1 MRIAE
6 LSQLGRRRAQIC
18 ARLGSELRLIP
29 VEDVFYFSAGQK
41 YVTVR
46 HRGGSDLIDES
57 LRALAAEFAPEFV
70 RIHRNSLVAVRHV
83 SAVERNAD
91 GHYLVRFKD
100 CAETL
105 PVSRRHAAQTLR
117 QLRGEQLSGRRQD
130 DIGEST
136 VTLKEDSGA
145 AERRF
150 YVRLG
155 GVLLLAGLG
164 YLVWRIV
171 TPLWQPLLWATLL
184 GSLLA
189 PANSRLAATAGRPR
203 AARQRD
209 HDDPDGG
216 AVHAARRADRRCG
229 RGAGGA
235 TAAQA
240 QWSGAAGGRRVDTG
254 PDAGALAGAAAGLAR
269 RSTQASRSSRSR
281 TGSLQRASTCCS
293 SWRPPG
299 GTFVL
304 GALGTLV
311 SFLLMLF
318 VLFFVLRDGPALA
331 QKVVRMLP
339 IEERMRGKLW
349 QHLTD
354 VTRAVFMGI
363 GLTALVQG
371 MLVGIGF
378 WIAGLPSALVFGVL
392 AALFALV
399 PLVGTVI
406 VWGPGALYLASQGDY
421 GHAIFLDAVGHDR
434 RGHGG

>member
-1 MRIAE
+1 M
-6 LSQLGRRRAQIC
+6 
-18 ARLGSELRLIP
+18 
-29 VEDVFYFSAGQK
+29 
-41 YVTVR
+41 
-46 HRGGSDLIDES
+46 SD
-57 LRALAAEFAPEFV
+57 
-70 RIHRNSLVAVRHV
+70 
-83 SAVERNAD
+83 
-91 GHYLVRFKD
+91 
-100 CAETL
+100 
-105 PVSRRHAAQTLR
+105 
-117 QLRGEQLSGRRQD
+117 RQD

-136 VTLKEDSGA
+136 VTLREDSGA

-189 PANSRLAATAGRPR
+189 PANGRLAARLGGRVRLASVITTILTVLLFMLPV
-203 AARQRD
+203 AVIA
-209 HDDPDGG
+209 G
-216 AVHAARRADRRCG
+216 AV
-229 RGAGGA
+229 
-235 TAAQA
+235 AAQA
-240 QWSGAAGGRRVDTG
+240 AQLLHKLNDEALQATDAMALDLSRVPWLEQPLDWLGKHAGISIVQVQDWLVAAGKHVLTF
-254 PDAGALAGAAAGLAR
+254 LA
-269 RSTQASRSSRSR
+269 SS
-281 TGSLQRASTCCS
+281 
-293 SWRPPG
+293 G

-331 QKVVRMLP
+331 QKIVRMLP

-349 QHLTD
+349 QHLRD

-363 GLTALVQG
+363 GVTALVQG

-406 VWGPGALYLASQGDY
+406 VWGPGALYLASLGDY
-421 GHAIFLDAVGHDR
+421 GHAIFLTLWGTIAVGMVDNFLR
-434 RGHGG
+434 PLLISGRAEVPTLAVFVGVMGGLQAFGFIGLFVGPIVLGLLVALFRFQSDAADGRSGTG

>member
-1 MRIAE
+1 
-6 LSQLGRRRAQIC
+6 
-18 ARLGSELRLIP
+18 
-29 VEDVFYFSAGQK
+29 V
-41 YVTVR
+41 
-46 HRGGSDLIDES
+46 SD
-57 LRALAAEFAPEFV
+57 
-70 RIHRNSLVAVRHV
+70 
-83 SAVERNAD
+83 
-91 GHYLVRFKD
+91 
-100 CAETL
+100 
-105 PVSRRHAAQTLR
+105 
-117 QLRGEQLSGRRQD
+117 RQD

-189 PANSRLAATAGRPR
+189 PANSRLAARLGGR
-203 AARQRD
+203 ARLASAITTILTVVLFML
-209 HDDPDGG
+209 PVAVIAG
-216 AVHAARRADRRCG
+216 AV
-229 RGAGGA
+229 
-235 TAAQA
+235 AAQA
-240 QWSGAAGGRRVDTG
+240 AQLLRKLNDEVPQATDAMALDLSRVPWLEQPLDWLGKHAGISIVQVQDWLVAAGKHVLTF
-254 PDAGALAGAAAGLAR
+254 LA
-269 RSTQASRSSRSR
+269 SS
-281 TGSLQRASTCCS
+281 
-293 SWRPPG
+293 G

-304 GALGTLV
+304 GALGTLI

-331 QKVVRMLP
+331 QKIVRMLP

-349 QHLTD
+349 QHLRD

-363 GLTALVQG
+363 GVTALVQG

-406 VWGPGALYLASQGDY
+406 VWGPGALYLASLGDY
-421 GHAIFLDAVGHDR
+421 GHAIFLTLWGTIAVGMVDNFLR
-434 RGHGG
+434 PLLISGRAEVPTLAVFVGVMGGLQAFGFIGLFVGPIVLGLLVALFRFQSDATDGRSGTG

>member
-1 MRIAE
+1 M
-6 LSQLGRRRAQIC
+6 
-18 ARLGSELRLIP
+18 
-29 VEDVFYFSAGQK
+29 
-41 YVTVR
+41 
-46 HRGGSDLIDES
+46 SD
-57 LRALAAEFAPEFV
+57 
-70 RIHRNSLVAVRHV
+70 
-83 SAVERNAD
+83 
-91 GHYLVRFKD
+91 
-100 CAETL
+100 
-105 PVSRRHAAQTLR
+105 
-117 QLRGEQLSGRRQD
+117 RQD

-189 PANSRLAATAGRPR
+189 PANGRLAARLGGRVRLASVITTILTVLLFMLPV
-203 AARQRD
+203 AVIA
-209 HDDPDGG
+209 G
-216 AVHAARRADRRCG
+216 AV
-229 RGAGGA
+229 
-235 TAAQA
+235 AAQA
-240 QWSGAAGGRRVDTG
+240 AQLLHKLNDEALQATDAMALDLSRVPWLEQPLDWLAKHAGISIVQVQDWLVAAGKHVLTF
-254 PDAGALAGAAAGLAR
+254 LA
-269 RSTQASRSSRSR
+269 SS
-281 TGSLQRASTCCS
+281 
-293 SWRPPG
+293 G

-331 QKVVRMLP
+331 QKIVRMLP

-349 QHLTD
+349 QHLRD

-363 GLTALVQG
+363 GVTALVQG

-406 VWGPGALYLASQGDY
+406 VWGPGVLYLASLGDY
-421 GHAIFLDAVGHDR
+421 GHAIFLTLWGTIAVGMVDNFLR
-434 RGHGG
+434 PLLISGRAEVPTLAVFVGVMGGLQAFGFIGLFVGPIVLGLLVALFRFQSDAADGRSGTG